1 MRLSE
6 AIEALLL
13 ATQANGRSSRTV
25 EAYREKLSYLLE
37 ALGDVPVETI
47 TVADLRRYVAGQL
60 ARTTDY
66 QPDNPPSGSLSPFT
80 VAGRVRALKRLF
92 NFLVDEELLDANPAR
107 RIKTPHPRRVIPM
120 PVSEAARLAGLT
132 PELIRWLV
140 KDGDI
145 DAQEVG
151 GELLIEKASLSEWLE
166 ALEDLACIQA
176 VQAAK
181 AEE

>member
-1 MRLSE
+1 MG
-6 AIEALLL
+6 I
-13 ATQANGRSSRTV
+13 
-25 EAYREKLSYLLE
+25 
-37 ALGDVPVETI
+37 
-47 TVADLRRYVAGQL
+47 
-60 ARTTDY
+60 TTDFESVY
-66 QPDNPPSGSLSPFT
+66 RRFESYRPSSVGEGEVMPDYVTPVTWLAAP
-80 VAGRVRALKRLF
+80 
-92 NFLVDEELLDANPAR
+92 ELL
-107 RIKTPHPRRVIPM
+107 